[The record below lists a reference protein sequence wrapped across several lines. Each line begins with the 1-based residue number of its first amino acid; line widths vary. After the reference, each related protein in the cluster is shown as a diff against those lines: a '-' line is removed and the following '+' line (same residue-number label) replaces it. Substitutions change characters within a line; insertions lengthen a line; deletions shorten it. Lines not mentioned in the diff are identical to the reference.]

1 MKDFPLQKIIAA
13 RCGLSRRDAEALIKD
28 GKVEVAGAIAE
39 AGCRTTEDAEIYIKG
54 RRLAA
59 APSSFIYLALNKP
72 AGYTCTSATFENEK
86 NIFSLIPFKEKLFAI
101 GRLDKDSRGLLILT
115 NDGDFAQHLSHPRFN
130 HEKTYRVNL
139 ASPRD
144 VEWNP
149 RDMAMIEN
157 ELLHGVNI
165 PEEERPMK
173 ALKIKYLQNGV
184 FIITLGEGRKRQVR
198 RMFDALGYAVKDLI
212 RINLA
217 GIDLGSLAEGKWRPL
232 TEEEI
237 KRLKK

>member
-1 MKDFPLQKIIAA
+1 MKDFPLQKVIAS
-13 RCGLSRRDAEALIKD
+13 RSGLSRRDAEALIKE
-28 GKVEVAGAIAE
+28 GKVEVDDVVAE
-39 AGCRTTEDAEIYIKG
+39 AGRRVPEDAEIRIKG
-54 RRLAA
+54 RRLAQ
-59 APSSFIYLALNKP
+59 APTNFTYIALNKP
-72 AGYTCTSATFENEK
+72 AGYTCTSAQFSGEQ
-86 NIFSLIPFKEKLFAI
+86 NIFSLVPFKEKLFAI

-115 NDGDFAQHLSHPRFN
+115 NDGDFAQRLSHPRYE

-144 VEWNP
+144 VEWNL

-157 ELLHGVNI
+157 ELLSGVKV

-173 ALKIKYLQNGV
+173 AVKIEHLQNGAFV
-184 FIITLGEGRKRQVR
+184 ITLNEGRKRQIR
-198 RMFDALGYAVKDLI
+198 RMFEALGYAVKDLI

-232 TEEEI
+232 SEEEI

>member
-1 MKDFPLQKIIAA
+1 MKDFPLQKIIAS
-13 RCGLSRRDAEALIKD
+13 RSGLSRRDAEALIKD
-28 GKVEVAGAIAE
+28 GKVEVNDLVAE
-39 AGCRTTEDAEIYIKG
+39 AGCRVAEDAEIRIKG
-54 RRLAA
+54 RRLAQ
-59 APSSFIYLALNKP
+59 APANFTYLALNKP
-72 AGYTCTSATFENEK
+72 AGYTCTSAQFENER
-86 NIFSLIPFKEKLFAI
+86 NIFSLVPFKEKLFAI

-115 NDGDFAQHLSHPRFN
+115 NDGDFAQHLSHPRYE

-157 ELLHGVNI
+157 ELLQGVKV
-165 PEEERPMK
+165 PDEERPMK
-173 ALKIKYLQNGV
+173 AVKIKHLQNGA
-184 FIITLGEGRKRQVR
+184 FIITLNEGRKRQIR
-198 RMFDALGYAVKDLI
+198 RMFEALGYAVKDLI

-217 GIDLGSLAEGKWRPL
+217 GIDLGQLAEGKWRPL

-237 KRLKK
+237 ERLKK

>member
-1 MKDFPLQKIIAA
+1 MNDFPLQKVIAS
-13 RCGLSRRDAEALIKD
+13 RSGLSRRDAEALIKD
-28 GKVEVAGAIAE
+28 GKVEVDGMIAE
-39 AGCRTTEDAEIYIKG
+39 AGCRVTEDAEIKIRG
-54 RRLAA
+54 RRLAQA
-59 APSSFIYLALNKP
+59 SGNFTYLALNKP
-72 AGYTCTSATFENEK
+72 AGYTCTSAQFKDEK
-86 NIFSLIPFKEKLFAI
+86 NIFSLVPFKEKLFAI

-115 NDGDFAQHLSHPRFN
+115 NDGDFAQRLSHPRYE

-139 ASPRD
+139 SSPRD

-157 ELLHGVNI
+157 ELLAGVTV
-165 PEEERPMK
+165 PEEARPMK
-173 ALKIKYLQNGV
+173 AVKIKYLQNGIFV
-184 FIITLGEGRKRQVR
+184 ITLNEGRKRQIR

-232 TEEEI
+232 TEEEV

>member
-1 MKDFPLQKIIAA
+1 MQEFPLQKIIAA
-13 RCGLSRRDAEALIKD
+13 RSGLSRRDAEALIKD
-28 GKVEVAGAIAE
+28 GKVEIDGLIAE
-39 AGCRTTEDAEIYIKG
+39 AGCRATEDAEINIKG
-54 RRLAA
+54 RRLAQ
-59 APSSFIYLALNKP
+59 APDNFTYIALNKP
-72 AGYTCTSATFENEK
+72 AGYTCTSAQFKDEK
-86 NIFSLIPFKEKLFAI
+86 NIFSLVPFKEKLFPI

-115 NDGDFAQHLSHPRFN
+115 NDGDLAQHLSHPRYQ

-139 ASPRD
+139 ASPKN
-144 VEWNP
+144 VEWSP

-157 ELLHGVNI
+157 ELLAGVTV
-165 PEEERPMK
+165 PEETRPMK
-173 ALKIKYLQNGV
+173 AVKIKYLQNGIFV
-184 FIITLGEGRKRQVR
+184 ITLNEGRKRQIR
-198 RMFDALGYAVKDLI
+198 RMFEALGYAVKDLL